1 LPNHERINFVNK
13 IAEIKKYMAKKS
25 LILFCNCSY
34 FQIIPEDVKS
44 KILEELKRSGIEFE
58 AVADLCEM
66 SAKNDVSLKRFAKAD
81 SITVVGC
88 YPRTIRWLFHAG
100 QAPLSQKSIKV
111 LNMRTNNA
119 ETIISELLA
128 DNSLPKGEQKI
139 KISEKGDWVPWF
151 PVIDYDRCKNCMQC
165 LNFCLFGVYEL
176 SENETVEVAKPS
188 GCKTNCPACARVC
201 PHSAII
207 FPKYTEAPINGD
219 EVVENNA
226 ETQTTD
232 DVLFNLKNADVY
244 EMVRQR
250 SSGKKRFAK
259 DKPDRR
265 QINISELTEKLDIPL
280 DVLTSLSGEELD
292 HLKKETERGNSE

>member
-1 LPNHERINFVNK
+1 
-13 IAEIKKYMAKKS
+13 MAKES

-34 FQIIPEDVKS
+34 FEIIPEEVKS
-44 KILEELKRSGIEFE
+44 EILETLKESGIEFE

-66 SAKNDVSLKRFAKAD
+66 SAKNDASLKRFAKAD
-81 SITVVGC
+81 SITVIGC
-88 YPRTIRWLFHAG
+88 YPRTIRWLFHSG

-139 KISEKGDWVPWF
+139 TINEKGDWIPWF
-151 PVIDYDRCKNCMQC
+151 PVIDYERCKNCMQC

-176 SENETVEVAKPS
+176 SNSGKVEVVKPS

-201 PHSAII
+201 PHRAII
-207 FPKYTEAPINGD
+207 FPKYSEGPINGD
-219 EVVENNA
+219 EVDDNA
-226 ETQTTD
+226 EAKESD
-232 DVLFNLKNADVY
+232 KEKINLKNKDIY
-244 EMVRQR
+244 EIVRQR
-250 SSGKKRFAK
+250 RSGKKRFAK
-259 DKPDRR
+259 DKPDRQ